1 MKIAVYV
8 TLFNNFDSL
17 KEIPEDYRDEASYF
31 LFTDGTEAG
40 DYNKITVDSSG
51 RDPRRLS
58 REIKIYPFDRIPGF
72 DYYIYLDATISLRD
86 SPILLVDKYLKNH
99 DIAVLKHPWRD
110 CIYDEMWECMKLGIC
125 DTNLTLIQE
134 QLYRSF
140 RYPEHNGLTE
150 NGVMLRRDNYSIR
163 EFSLRWLGLYKQYA
177 ERDQFSFCY
186 VAWEKGIKYNIIPN
200 DIRGEGKEFHFTDH
214 VR

>member
-17 KEIPEDYRDEASYF
+17 KEIPEEYRNEASYF

-72 DYYIYLDATISLRD
+72 DYYIYLDATISLRA
-86 SPILLVDKYLKNH
+86 SPIL
-99 DIAVLKHPWRD
+99 
-110 CIYDEMWECMKLGIC
+110 
-125 DTNLTLIQE
+125 
-134 QLYRSF
+134 
-140 RYPEHNGLTE
+140 
-150 NGVMLRRDNYSIR
+150 
-163 EFSLRWLGLYKQYA
+163 
-177 ERDQFSFCY
+177 
-186 VAWEKGIKYNIIPN
+186 
-200 DIRGEGKEFHFTDH
+200 
-214 VR
+214 

>member
-8 TLFNNFDSL
+8 TLFNDFDSL
-17 KEIPEDYRDEASYF
+17 KEIPEEYRDEASYF
-31 LFTDGTEAG
+31 LFTDCIDESD
-40 DYNKITVDSSG
+40 DYDIIHIEGGKNA
-51 RDPRRLS
+51 RRLS
-58 REIKIYPFDRIPGF
+58 RQFKIYPFHFIPNY
-72 DYYIYLDATISLRD
+72 DYYIYLDATISLRA
-86 SPILLVDKYLKNH
+86 SPILLVEKYLKDY

-110 CIYDEMWECMKLGIC
+110 CIYDEMNECQRLGIS
-125 DTNLTLIQE
+125 DIELTNKQREYYLSLG
-134 QLYRSF
+134 
-140 RYPEHNGLTE
+140 YPEHNGLTE
-150 NGVMLRRDNYSIR
+150 NGVMLRRDNSSIR

-200 DIRGEGKEFHFTDH
+200 DIRGEGKEFHFIDH